1 MAIDVHS
8 GLPSASDPRPRALR
22 NRRLPHAYP
31 IRRRESRGR
40 RSAPRR
46 PAFAAKVGS
55 ARTFSDYCRSDGRFT
70 LDSSRQGFPAANSFT
85 KNILQ
90 ISMPRSRARN
100 SEAVILDSSHSQI
113 VLTLQP
119 NRRSLRSFSMSRA
132 LLPSSFGSQ
141 KPLLVCGTP
150 LLGQRCRCQKH
161 PLTCKA
167 MEYFG
172 STMSGHPGRLLTC
185 SRNRKPIAWSA
196 WRTMISGR
204 VSFERMLAMIAD
216 RCSGVILSAIG
227 IIAFLPT
234 RPVGTGTTGTIA
246 TVLGREAILRNHASL
261 ASGLMPHSRI
271 S

>member
-1 MAIDVHS
+1 MDE
-8 GLPSASDPRPRALR
+8 G
-22 NRRLPHAYP
+22 
-31 IRRRESRGR
+31 
-40 RSAPRR
+40 
-46 PAFAAKVGS
+46 
-55 ARTFSDYCRSDGRFT
+55 FT
-70 LDSSRQGFPAANSFT
+70 LDGSHLHTFT

-90 ISMPRSRARN
+90 ISKPRSRARN

-185 SRNRKPIAWSA
+185 SRNRKPIAWRA
-196 WRTMISGR
+196 WRTVISGR

-234 RPVGTGTTGTIA
+234 RPSAWGQP
-246 TVLGREAILRNHASL
+246 
-261 ASGLMPHSRI
+261 GL
-271 S
+271 